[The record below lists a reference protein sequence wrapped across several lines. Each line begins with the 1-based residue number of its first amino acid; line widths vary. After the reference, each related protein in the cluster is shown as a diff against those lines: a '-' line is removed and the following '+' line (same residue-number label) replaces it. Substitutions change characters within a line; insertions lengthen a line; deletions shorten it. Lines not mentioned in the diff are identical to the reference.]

1 MPRKA
6 QKIKANR
13 RTAPG
18 SAMLV
23 LSMNSSLPLS
33 ASHGFHVLT
42 KPVGPI
48 CNLDCKYCFYL
59 EKQKLY
65 PGEHQWRMSDEV
77 LEEYVRQ
84 YIESQPVKEI
94 NFAWQGGE
102 PTLLG
107 VGFFRKRW
115 HCKRS
120 MPAASRF
127 QTRCKPTA
135 FCWTMNG
142 ASFSAATNFW
152 LACPSMAHATCMT
165 HTAWTRNRSRPST
178 P

>member
-107 VGFFRKRW
+107 VGFFRKAVALQ
-115 HCKRS
+115 KKYAGGKQIS
-120 MPAASRF
+120 NAL
-127 QTRCKPTA
+127 QT
-135 FCWTMNG
+135 NG
-142 ASFSAATNFW
+142 ILLDDEWCEFLGGNKFLVGLSIDG
-152 LACPSMAHATCMT
+152 PRHV
-165 HTAWTRNRSRPST
+165 R
-178 P
+178 